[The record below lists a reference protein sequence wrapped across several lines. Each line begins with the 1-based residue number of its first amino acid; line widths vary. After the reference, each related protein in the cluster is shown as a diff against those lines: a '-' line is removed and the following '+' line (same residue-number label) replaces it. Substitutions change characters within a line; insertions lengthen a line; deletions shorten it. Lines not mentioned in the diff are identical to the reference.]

1 LSLPALIQQLQRYV
15 KRASGQ
21 GQALRLQKSMSYDWK
36 EKVVL
41 LTGASSGIGRAL
53 AIELGRRGA
62 RIGLT
67 ARREDELLKTGDE
80 VVRAGGQ
87 ALALAA
93 DVRNPDE
100 MSRVAERVR
109 EKWGRIDVLI
119 ANAGM
124 STTTAGTHLK
134 AAEASDVISINVLGV
149 VNCVAAVLPGMLA
162 RKSGH
167 LVAISSLASYRGLP
181 KSGAY
186 SASKAAVSTLFE
198 SLRVDLRKSGID
210 VTTIHPGFI
219 RTPMTANRNKKL
231 PFLLEVDD
239 AARRIIRAIE
249 RRARTYAFPWQ
260 LAGMVRLLKY
270 VPNAVYDRLAS
281 NTSFRD

>member
-1 LSLPALIQQLQRYV
+1 MNYA
-15 KRASGQ
+15 
-21 GQALRLQKSMSYDWK
+21 WK

-53 AIELGRRGA
+53 ALELGRRGA
-62 RIGLT
+62 RIALT
-67 ARREDELLKTGDE
+67 ARRAEELLKVEEE
-80 VVRAGGQ
+80 VVRAGGH
-87 ALALAA
+87 ALALPA
-93 DVRNPDE
+93 DVRNPE
-100 MSRVAERVR
+100 AIAKVAERVR

-124 STTTAGTHLK
+124 STTTAGTRLQ
-134 AAEASDVISINVLGV
+134 ASEASDVISINVLGV

-162 RKSGH
+162 QKSGH
-167 LVAISSLASYRGLP
+167 LVAISSLAAYRGLP
-181 KSGAY
+181 ASGAY

-198 SLRVDLRKSGID
+198 SLRVDLRKSSID

-219 RTPMTANRNKKL
+219 RTPMTANRKKKL

-260 LAGMVRLLKY
+260 LAGLVRLLKHF
-270 VPNAVYDRLAS
+270 PNAIYDRIAS